1 MYLTDAGVDDHHG
14 LDLVGKLVQE
24 DSNAAVFV
32 DAQRDLQRLFAIQNM
47 KNKCYKTI

>member
-24 DSNAAVFV
+24 DGNAAVFV
-32 DAQRDLQRLFAIQNM
+32 DTQRDLQRLFAKK
-47 KNKCYKTI
+47 KN

>member
-24 DSNAAVFV
+24 DSDAAVFV
-32 DAQRDLQRLFAIQNM
+32 DTQRDLERLFAIQ
-47 KNKCYKTI
+47 KH